1 MDGTN
6 DCAMEDLCGKS
17 FIQVLA
23 NIVQCTRYNIV
34 LLIVDYLLAIN

>member
-1 MDGTN
+1 MAGTN
-6 DCAMEDLCGKS
+6 GCAMEDLGGKS

-23 NIVQCTRYNIV
+23 NIVQYTWE